1 MQYFLAMCFKE
12 RLHFFYVLKYLQKD
26 KVQLQASL
34 ISLEHAAKHVEK
46 YKSIASDSG
55 SAKRTVQHMFT
66 RAVSDLTR
74 SVQISDT
81 QVALCLLNT
90 GPEVTSDSFGYFG
103 ASFNTNYIV
112 DHCKRKQV
120 GSFDDGDDSDTGS
133 AVLHSVDATDSD
145 EDDSDS
151 GSTVLNLVDSTD
163 STDSFSCAQELP
175 EEDVEIEVPDSMLD
189 VIIPESSSSSKSFGP
204 APFYK
209 VPGKSDAKEKKKAV
223 PVHYPTHYWFRGE
236 QLAQLTAFEYAAM
249 VQVVPHKI
257 TLEEEI
263 LQESNPSSQSSLVE
277 KEAHNK
283 PGRPARKYFRFHHL
297 HPLHESHAQVLRS
310 KQNTLIINGYAPKY
324 PGP

>member
-1 MQYFLAMCFKE
+1 MVSTNPTAHILTGSSNNAILLGNVLQGKAS
-12 RLHFFYVLKYLQKD
+12 FFYVLKYLQKD

-34 ISLEHAAKHVEK
+34 ISLEQAAKHVEK

-55 SAKRTVQHMFT
+55 SAKRKVQHMFT

-90 GPEVTSDSFGYFG
+90 GTEVTSDSFGYFG

-120 GSFDDGDDSDTGS
+120 GSLDDGDDSDAGS
-133 AVLHSVDATDSD
+133 DVLHSVNATDSD

-163 STDSFSCAQELP
+163 STDSFSCAQEFP

-209 VPGKSDAKEKKKAV
+209 VPDKSDAKEKTKAV
-223 PVHYPTHYWFRGE
+223 PVHYPAHYWFRGE

-249 VQVVPHKI
+249 VQVVPQRSHWRKKFYKNPTPIHKAVWWRKKRTTSVGDLPGSISDFI
-257 TLEEEI
+257 TCI
-263 LQESNPSSQSSLVE
+263 
-277 KEAHNK
+277 HCM
-283 PGRPARKYFRFHHL
+283 
-297 HPLHESHAQVLRS
+297 SHMLKS
-310 KQNTLIINGYAPKY
+310 
-324 PGP
+324 

>member
-1 MQYFLAMCFKE
+1 
-12 RLHFFYVLKYLQKD
+12 
-26 KVQLQASL
+26 
-34 ISLEHAAKHVEK
+34 
-46 YKSIASDSG
+46 
-55 SAKRTVQHMFT
+55 
-66 RAVSDLTR
+66 
-74 SVQISDT
+74 
-81 QVALCLLNT
+81 
-90 GPEVTSDSFGYFG
+90 
-103 ASFNTNYIV
+103 
-112 DHCKRKQV
+112 
-120 GSFDDGDDSDTGS
+120 
-133 AVLHSVDATDSD
+133 
-145 EDDSDS
+145 
-151 GSTVLNLVDSTD
+151 
-163 STDSFSCAQELP
+163 LP

-209 VPGKSDAKEKKKAV
+209 VPDKSDAKEKKKAV

-249 VQVVPHKI
+249 VQVPHKI

-310 KQNTLIINGYAPKY
+310 KQNTLVINGYAPKY
-324 PGP
+324 PGPRPLLDEDCKTTDYEVDEYHQALKRWTKCGRKFAEFYIANFMPHDGFYGNSFPDSTYLSFESLSERIEKMEKSPRLIDRMRVEVMMTYVCGFRTDSKKHKLLDNFRHRCTTR